1 MNNKLSSKLRDRIM
15 DNKNVFYY
23 ILSLIAPQLLFLFGG
38 IFLNLSIVE
47 IGVLLDL
54 VFLLYVIEGNI
65 FEKREQGFALI
76 MTMAVNVASL
86 LLGVSLRALFMIL
99 GG

>member
-1 MNNKLSSKLRDRIM
+1 MNKLSSKLRDRIM

-54 VFLLYVIEGNI
+54 VFFLYVIEGNI

-86 LLGVSLRALFMIL
+86 LLGVSLCALFMIL

>member
-1 MNNKLSSKLRDRIM
+1 MNKLSSKLRDRIM

-38 IFLNLSIVE
+38 LFLNLSIVE

-86 LLGVSLRALFMIL
+86 LLGVSLCALFMIL

>member
-1 MNNKLSSKLRDRIM
+1 MDEIVSKLSNRIM
-15 DNKNVFYY
+15 FDRGAFYFF
-23 ILSLIAPQLLFLFGG
+23 LSLGTPQLLFLFGG

-86 LLGVSLRALFMIL
+86 LLGVSLRALLMIL

>member
-1 MNNKLSSKLRDRIM
+1 MNKLSSKLRDRIM
-15 DNKNVFYY
+15 EDKNVFYY
-23 ILSLIAPQLLFLFGG
+23 ILSLIAPQLFFLFGG
-38 IFLNLSIVE
+38 LFLNLSIVE

-54 VFLLYVIEGNI
+54 VFFLYISMGLNI
-65 FEKREQGFALI
+65 FEKREKGFALI

>member
-1 MNNKLSSKLRDRIM
+1 MNNKLTSKLRDRIM